1 VVAAAVLRVEGP
13 GVLAV
18 EVAHTEVEIRFRCLE
33 DQVVMRPHEAVRMD
47 PPAVAAR
54 DGAEQMEK
62 EAAVVVLA
70 EEEGA
75 AVPHG

>member
-1 VVAAAVLRVEGP
+1 
-13 GVLAV
+13 
-18 EVAHTEVEIRFRCLE
+18 
-33 DQVVMRPHEAVRMD
+33 MRSHEAVRMD

-62 EAAVVVLA
+62 EATVVVLA

-75 AVPHG
+75 AVAHG